1 MESAK
6 SGNFSIISRAACFS
20 GTAPLPRRW
29 SGQKSSREQQKR
41 PCHQHGFGHQAQRK
55 SDEHQQISP
64 DIRSSRVPHIGSHRE
79 QSEEGAQHVLAF
91 RNPRHR
97 FDMQRMHG
105 EQRGHKGAAPSGPGH
120 PLKDEKQQERVEQ
133 MKRQID
139 DVIRSAPN
147 AEQSVAPLLFVML
160 LDCIIN
166 DSLKESLGWAF
177 AKHAQKSTSSHSM
190 SLRMQQ
196 RTESSFWSVHY
207 LALQMDLCL
216 VAGSVED
223 AQAQLHSLQSAARA
237 CGLEINM
244 GKNKT
249 EIAHFRCDGQIH
261 TIDGVSKLQK
271 LAHYTYLGLR
281 PDAPRRGFP
290 NQNEEGM
297 GSNQKLD
304 QLWKAHIQAATKIR
318 LLQSLVL
325 SVFLYGCQTWPSTQ
339 AFYTRLD
346 QAFTRMLRYC
356 LHEYDTR
363 ECYLHG
369 AIPHI
374 SSVVV
379 QRKVALA
386 GHAMRH
392 PQALS
397 FLLHNPQSRRG
408 RTANLE
414 RELRKLIPCEQQDW
428 DIVAQDRSA
437 WHRLGEQRAREHEE
451 QCYRRI
457 NAAREKRWKD
467 IERVQ
472 TRVNL
477 YVLESCPLPMG
488 SNAHVQQVVQDFS
501 FPPHQNV
508 FAGSTSA

>member
-1 MESAK
+1 MTF
-6 SGNFSIISRAACFS
+6 GNDVITVPNQVDR
-20 GTAPLPRRW
+20 TLPA
-29 SGQKSSREQQKR
+29 E
-41 PCHQHGFGHQAQRK
+41 AQRTLTTSRGFSLSAICSSAFLGQHCLK
-55 SDEHQQISP
+55 HRLAQEEGHVKRAYCVATLHL
-64 DIRSSRVPHIGSHRE
+64 RSS
-79 QSEEGAQHVLAF
+79 
-91 RNPRHR
+91 
-97 FDMQRMHG
+97 
-105 EQRGHKGAAPSGPGH
+105 
-120 PLKDEKQQERVEQ
+120 
-133 MKRQID
+133 
-139 DVIRSAPN
+139 
-147 AEQSVAPLLFVML
+147 
-160 LDCIIN
+160 
-166 DSLKESLGWAF
+166 SL
-177 AKHAQKSTSSHSM
+177 
-190 SLRMQQ
+190 
-196 RTESSFWSVHY
+196 
-207 LALQMDLCL
+207 
-216 VAGSVED
+216 
-223 AQAQLHSLQSAARA
+223 QLHSLQSAARA

-261 TIDGVSKLQK
+261 TIDGVEVTKTC
-271 LAHYTYLGLR
+271 AYTYLGLR
-281 PDAPRRGFP
+281 PDAP
-290 NQNEEGM
+290 EEAFQIRMRKAWGAIK
-297 GSNQKLD
+297 KLD